1 MLSRQF
7 GPFTFTKPKG
17 IYCVAYHKGDYN
29 NIDKTYNK
37 ILQFLKA
44 SNFDIKKYSYE
55 EFLLDEI
62 TVKGYENYLTQ
73 ISVEVES
80 LIEGENSINI

>member
-1 MLSRQF
+1 M
-7 GPFTFTKPKG
+7 
-17 IYCVAYHKGDYN
+17 
-29 NIDKTYNK
+29 DKTYNK